1 MLKKKEYINLITYF
15 IMGLGI
21 YLGYYYENE
30 NINNIGVFITWI
42 YSILFIFAI
51 FSKEDEKQNNKYFK
65 ILLRILLSICILAL
79 AYKGEYIHATIWFIF
94 FMSILKIKL

>member
-1 MLKKKEYINLITYF
+1 MLRKKEYISLIMFF

-42 YSILFIFAI
+42 YSIFFILAI
-51 FSKEDEKQNNKYFK
+51 FTKENEKQNNKYLK
-65 ILLRILLSICILAL
+65 ILLRILLSIFILAL

-94 FMSILKIKL
+94 FISILKIKL